1 MRKRVRRTTHSLPHP
16 PQLKLPPLSVSTT
29 VTSMITSTTP
39 MSPEPSSGMGSH
51 PDTHTNTV
59 TVFMA
64 HPQDG
69 STDTFEHFHI
79 LQSKDFSLTPCIAV
93 FRSLY
98 KVVVGFMRNSRI
110 ENAHLDSNW

>member
-79 LQSKDFSLTPCIAV
+79 LQSKDYSLTPCIAV
-93 FRSLY
+93 FCSLY

>member
-1 MRKRVRRTTHSLPHP
+1 MRKRVRTTHSLPHP

-79 LQSKDFSLTPCIAV
+79 LQSKDYSLTPCIAV